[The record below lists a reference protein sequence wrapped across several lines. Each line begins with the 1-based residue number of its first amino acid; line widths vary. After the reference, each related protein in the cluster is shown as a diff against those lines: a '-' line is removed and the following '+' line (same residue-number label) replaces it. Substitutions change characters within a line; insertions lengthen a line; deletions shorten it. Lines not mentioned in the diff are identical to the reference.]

1 MNTIGFNTLLKK
13 ELLRFWKVAFQ
24 TIFAPIV
31 TTLLYLV
38 VFSQALNSR
47 VSVFDDIEYTVF
59 LVPGLVIMAVLQN
72 AFANSSSSL
81 AQAKITGHIIFIL
94 LPPLSH
100 IELYLAY
107 TIAAMVRGM
116 IVGLGVLI
124 AATLFIPIPI
134 HSVAFLFVFALASSA
149 VLGTIGII
157 AGIWAEKF
165 DQLAL
170 FQNFIIMPLTFL
182 SGIFYSMQSLPA
194 FWQFVSHLNPFF
206 YMVDGFRYGFLGVS
220 DVSPW
225 YSLTFVIFAM
235 IVCTGITLVLLKRG
249 YKLRQ

>member
-1 MNTIGFNTLLKK
+1 MNTVGFKTLLKK
-13 ELLRFWKVAFQ
+13 ELLRFSKVAFQ
-24 TIFAPIV
+24 TIFAPVV

-38 VFSQALNSR
+38 VFSQALDTR
-47 VSVFDDIEYTVF
+47 VSAFNNIDYATF

-81 AQAKITGHIIFIL
+81 TQAKITGHIIFIL

-116 IVGLGVLI
+116 LVGVGVLI
-124 AATLFIPIPI
+124 AAILFIPIPVHDYGI
-134 HSVAFLFVFALASSA
+134 LFIFALTSSA
-149 VLGTIGII
+149 VLGSIGII

-170 FQNFIIMPLTFL
+170 FQNFIIMPLSFL
-182 SGIFYSMQSLPA
+182 SGVFYSIQALPS
-194 FWQFVSHLNPFF
+194 FWQFISHLNPFF

-225 YSLTFVIFAM
+225 YSLMFVFIAM
-235 IVCTGITLVLLKRG
+235 LVSSGLTLTLLKTG
-249 YKLRQ
+249 YKLRH